1 MDSEKKFLYQQV
13 YQDIKDKITSAQYQF
28 GDLLP
33 SEREIGEEYHVDR
46 TTVRKAF
53 SLLVDEGLVEKR
65 AGKGSVVISS
75 NSPVSSIPAVSHKGS
90 IAFLI
95 PKAAVSVTGSL
106 FRSTPNC
113 FIILKSPAAMP
124 VIV

>member
-53 SLLVDEGLVEKR
+53 SLLVDEGLVERR
-65 AGKGSVVISS
+65 AGFPIREVL
-75 NSPVSSIPAVSHKGS
+75 H
-90 IAFLI
+90 FYF

>member
-53 SLLVDEGLVEKR
+53 SLLVDEG
-65 AGKGSVVISS
+65 
-75 NSPVSSIPAVSHKGS
+75 
-90 IAFLI
+90 
-95 PKAAVSVTGSL
+95 
-106 FRSTPNC
+106 
-113 FIILKSPAAMP
+113 
-124 VIV
+124 